1 MNTSPVS
8 CKGRDNSHFTVCF
21 TKYTLQLCRCTPG
34 VQTTV
39 FRFSNSKACFTWIK
53 KDVIYGGIWPSP
65 YFQQATVK
73 EIIQGNSYFTLHF
86 DETECSNEK
95 AYGLISVLLV
105 RGIKGNKSEVFS
117 INNAWACQGRYSGT

>member
-1 MNTSPVS
+1 MV
-8 CKGRDNSHFTVCF
+8 
-21 TKYTLQLCRCTPG
+21 
-34 VQTTV
+34 
-39 FRFSNSKACFTWIK
+39 A
-53 KDVIYGGIWPSP
+53 YGLGP

-86 DETECSNEK
+86 DEIECSNEK
-95 AYGLISVLLV
+95 AYGLISALLV